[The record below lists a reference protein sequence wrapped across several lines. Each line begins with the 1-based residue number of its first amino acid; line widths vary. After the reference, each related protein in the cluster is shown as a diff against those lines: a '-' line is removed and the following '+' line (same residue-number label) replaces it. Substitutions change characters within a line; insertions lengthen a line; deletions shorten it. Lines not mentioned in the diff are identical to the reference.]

1 MRALN
6 RSTGLDRHQ
15 DYSGTLATG
24 GVSQLVL
31 AQDQDRMYLFL
42 QNNGTGDIWVNFSI
56 AAVIGQPSIRVPAG
70 SELVEEG
77 NFVSGEAVF
86 AIAADSSHPFTCK
99 TSQSIGKG
107 TQAGA
112 P

>member
-6 RSTGLDRHQ
+6 RSSGLDRHT
-15 DYSGTLATG
+15 DKSGTLATAN
-24 GVSQLVL
+24 VSQQIVS
-31 AQDQDRMYLFL
+31 QDQDRMYLFI
-42 QNNGTGDIWVNFSI
+42 QNNGTGDMWVNFTA

-77 NFVSGEAVF
+77 NFVSGEAVN
-86 AIAADSSHPFTCK
+86 AIAADNGHPFTCK
-99 TSQSIGKG
+99 TSQGIGGG